1 MLKYEKPAGF
11 RRPRRRKGENAVNG
25 GKRLSINTAMSIL
38 LMVAC
43 VSMLLFGVALVRTK
57 LLQNTQDLGMSLAES
72 YAAEEELHVAAFRNF
87 LELGSQYVEEMSSA
101 GADVEELQTWLHS
114 YFAKITAIVGEN
126 VMDPYAVIDGAIVAA
141 NPWEG
146 NDGYD
151 YQGTDWYRQALEAD
165 GEVIFTDAYIDV
177 ITGSPVITAARKFEG
192 SDDVLAMDIFPRNFH
207 ERTES
212 KSLPEDGSL
221 YLCDSKGTLL
231 YSSTKWDASD
241 EELQYFTD
249 ELFKGIQDGS
259 LLAYDASF
267 RDPDGVQRG
276 AYYYEMSNGW
286 TVILTIPFQTVLM
299 GERNLP
305 VMTMVGISALVIVAM
320 LVMVIRDLVNSRR
333 IRQADTTIHI
343 LSDSFYA
350 IYRVNYKTGVYEAI
364 KTSPDVADAL
374 SKTGDYQRLLSTVGT
389 LVDPETFQEFSLA
402 FSLESIRQRVAAKI
416 PDYGGDYQ
424 RRFGDVYKW
433 VNIRTLYDGSRAPDE
448 VILCFR
454 EVDLEKRLQL
464 QHMNILQEALE
475 TAKKS
480 TKAKNVFFSNMSHD
494 MRTPLNAIIG
504 LSELAQ
510 RDRDDREKVDG
521 YMRKIAFSGKQMLSL
536 VNDILEL
543 SRLESGRHTLDC
555 RPFNLRQCVED
566 LTAVF
571 QDMARK
577 DDRDFSVKMELT
589 DAVVEGDPYKL
600 GQILNNLLSNAFKYS
615 ESGDRV
621 ELTVKQFDF
630 QQHSK
635 YQFTVEDTGIG
646 MSEQFLEHI
655 FDPYARETR
664 IASQSIT
671 GTGLG
676 MPIVKSLVQQMSGEI
691 TVESTLG
698 EGSRF
703 TVTLPME
710 VVRGAEPEE
719 ARPEAGAEAPV
730 DLTGKR
736 VLLAEDNELNMEI
749 AVEILTMN
757 GMEVVQAG
765 NGAEAVEAFQKSP
778 LYSIDAILMDMQMPE
793 MDGCQAAQAI
803 RAMDRP
809 DAATVPIIAVT
820 ANAFAEDI
828 AKTTEA
834 GMDAHISKP
843 IDFVVLN
850 RTLARLIN
858 GEKRSQMPGKA

>member
-1 MLKYEKPAGF
+1 MIACKKSAGHPAAQA
-11 RRPRRRKGENAVNG
+11 RKGENAVNS
-25 GKRLSINTAMSIL
+25 GKRGSINTVLSIL

-43 VSMLLFGVALVRTK
+43 VSMLIFGVILVRAK

-72 YAAEEELHVAAFRNF
+72 YAAEEELHVATFSNF
-87 LELGSQYVEEMSSA
+87 LELGTQYVEELSGSGA
-101 GADVEELQTWLHS
+101 GAAELQAWLHS

-177 ITGSPVITAARKFEG
+177 ITGSPVIAAARKFEG

-207 ERTES
+207 ERAES

-664 IASQSIT
+664 FASQSIT

-757 GMEVVQAG
+757 GMEVVQAA
-765 NGAEAVEAFQKSP
+765 NGAEAVAAFQKSP
-778 LYSIDAILMDMQMPE
+778 PYSIHAILMDMQMPE

-809 DAATVPIIAVT
+809 DAAGVPIIAVT

-834 GMDAHISKP
+834 GMDGHISKP
-843 IDFVVLN
+843 IDFTVLN
-850 RTLARLIN
+850 RTLARLIK
-858 GEKRSQMPGKA
+858 G

>member
-1 MLKYEKPAGF
+1 M
-11 RRPRRRKGENAVNG
+11 NS
-25 GKRLSINTAMSIL
+25 GKRGSINTVLSIL

-43 VSMLLFGVALVRTK
+43 VSMLIFGVILVRAK

-72 YAAEEELHVAAFRNF
+72 YAAEEELHVATFSNF
-87 LELGSQYVEEMSSA
+87 LELGTQYVEELSGSGA
-101 GADVEELQTWLHS
+101 GAAELQAWLHS

-126 VMDPYAVIDGAIVAA
+126 VMDPYAVIDGVIVAA
-141 NPWEG
+141 NPWEA
-146 NDGYD
+146 DDSYD

-165 GEVIFTDAYIDV
+165 GEVIFTDAYTDAYIDA

-207 ERTES
+207 ERAES

-664 IASQSIT
+664 FASQSIT

-710 VVRGAEPEE
+710 VVRTPAPERKEQPEE
-719 ARPEAGAEAPV
+719 EPA

-736 VLLAEDNELNMEI
+736 VLLAEDNELNREI
-749 AVEILTMN
+749 AVEILAMN

-778 LYSIDAILMDMQMPE
+778 PYSIHAILMDMQMPE

-803 RAMDRP
+803 RAMDRS

>member
-1 MLKYEKPAGF
+1 M
-11 RRPRRRKGENAVNG
+11 NS
-25 GKRLSINTAMSIL
+25 GKRGSINTVLSIL

-43 VSMLLFGVALVRTK
+43 VSMLIFGVILVRAK

-72 YAAEEELHVAAFRNF
+72 YAAEEELHVATFSNF
-87 LELGSQYVEEMSSA
+87 LELGTQYVEELSGSGA
-101 GADVEELQTWLHS
+101 GAAELQAWLHS

-207 ERTES
+207 ERAES

-664 IASQSIT
+664 FASQSIT

-710 VVRGAEPEE
+710 VVRTPAPERKEQPEE
-719 ARPEAGAEAPV
+719 EPA

-736 VLLAEDNELNMEI
+736 VLLAEDNELNREI
-749 AVEILTMN
+749 AVEILAMN

-778 LYSIDAILMDMQMPE
+778 PYSIHAILMDMQMPE

-803 RAMDRP
+803 RAMDRS

>member
-1 MLKYEKPAGF
+1 M
-11 RRPRRRKGENAVNG
+11 NS
-25 GKRLSINTAMSIL
+25 GKRGSINTVLSIL

-43 VSMLLFGVALVRTK
+43 VSMLIFGVILVRAK

-72 YAAEEELHVAAFRNF
+72 YAAEEELQVTTFRNF
-87 LELGSQYVEEMSSA
+87 LELGSQYVEELNSS
-101 GADVEELQTWLHS
+101 GADTEEIQTWLHS

-146 NDGYD
+146 DDGYD

-165 GEVIFTDAYIDV
+165 GEVIFTDAYIDA
-177 ITGSPVITAARKFEG
+177 ITGSPVIAAARKFEG

-207 ERTES
+207 ERAES

-630 QQHSK
+630 HQHSK

-664 IASQSIT
+664 FASQSIT

-710 VVRGAEPEE
+710 VVRTPAPERKEQPEE
-719 ARPEAGAEAPV
+719 EPA

-736 VLLAEDNELNMEI
+736 VLLAEDNELNREI
-749 AVEILTMN
+749 AVEILAMN

-778 LYSIDAILMDMQMPE
+778 PYSIHAILMDMQMPE

-803 RAMDRP
+803 RAMDRS

>member
-1 MLKYEKPAGF
+1 M
-11 RRPRRRKGENAVNG
+11 NS
-25 GKRLSINTAMSIL
+25 GKRGSINTVLSIL

-43 VSMLLFGVALVRTK
+43 VSMLIFGVILVRAK

-72 YAAEEELHVAAFRNF
+72 YGAEEELQVTTFRNF
-87 LELGSQYVEEMSSA
+87 LELGSQYVEELSSS
-101 GADVEELQTWLHS
+101 GADTEEIQTWLHS

-146 NDGYD
+146 NGGYD

-165 GEVIFTDAYIDV
+165 GEVIFTDAYIDA

-207 ERTES
+207 ERAES
-212 KSLPEDGSL
+212 KGLPEDGSL

-267 RDPDGVQRG
+267 QDPDGVQRG
-276 AYYYEMSNGW
+276 AYYYTMSNGW

-374 SKTGDYQRLLSTVGT
+374 SKIGDYQRLLSTVGT

-480 TKAKNVFFSNMSHD
+480 TKAKNAFFSNMSHD

-615 ESGDRV
+615 RAGDRV
-621 ELTVKQFDF
+621 EVTVKQFHF

-664 IASQSIT
+664 FASQSIT

-757 GMEVVQAG
+757 GMEVVQAA
-765 NGAEAVEAFQKSP
+765 NGAEAVAAFQKSP
-778 LYSIDAILMDMQMPE
+778 PYSIHAILMDMQMPV
-793 MDGCQAAQAI
+793 MDGCTAARAI

-809 DAATVPIIAVT
+809 DAAGVPIIAVT

-834 GMDAHISKP
+834 GMDGHISKP
-843 IDFVVLN
+843 IDFTVLN
-850 RTLARLIN
+850 RTLARLIK
-858 GEKRSQMPGKA
+858 G

>member
-1 MLKYEKPAGF
+1 MVACTS
-11 RRPRRRKGENAVNG
+11 RRSSRRQRRRKGENAVNS
-25 GKRLSINTAMSIL
+25 GKRGSINTVLSIL

-43 VSMLLFGVALVRTK
+43 VSMLIFGVILVRAK

-72 YAAEEELHVAAFRNF
+72 YGAEEELQVTTFRNF
-87 LELGSQYVEEMSSA
+87 LELGSQYVEELSSS
-101 GADVEELQTWLHS
+101 GADTEEIQTWLHS

-146 NDGYD
+146 NGGYD

-165 GEVIFTDAYIDV
+165 GEVIFTDAYIDA
-177 ITGSPVITAARKFEG
+177 ITGSPVITTARKFEG

-207 ERTES
+207 ERAES
-212 KSLPEDGSL
+212 KGLPEDGSL

-267 RDPDGVQRG
+267 QDPDGVQRG
-276 AYYYEMSNGW
+276 AYYYTMSNGW

-374 SKTGDYQRLLSTVGT
+374 SKIGDYQRLLSTVGT

-615 ESGDRV
+615 RAGDRV
-621 ELTVKQFDF
+621 EVTVKQFHF

-664 IASQSIT
+664 FASQSIT

-757 GMEVVQAG
+757 GMEVVQAA
-765 NGAEAVEAFQKSP
+765 NGAEAVAAFQKSP
-778 LYSIDAILMDMQMPE
+778 PYSIHAILMDMQMPV
-793 MDGCQAAQAI
+793 MDGCTAARAI

-809 DAATVPIIAVT
+809 DAAGVPIIAVT

-834 GMDAHISKP
+834 GMDGHISKP
-843 IDFVVLN
+843 IDFTVLN
-850 RTLARLIN
+850 RTLARLIK
-858 GEKRSQMPGKA
+858 G

>member
-1 MLKYEKPAGF
+1 MIACKKSAGHPAAQA
-11 RRPRRRKGENAVNG
+11 RKGENAVNS
-25 GKRLSINTAMSIL
+25 GKRGSINTVLSIL

-43 VSMLLFGVALVRTK
+43 VSMLIFGVILVRAK

-72 YAAEEELHVAAFRNF
+72 YAAEEELQVTTFRNF
-87 LELGSQYVEEMSSA
+87 LELGSQYVEELNSS
-101 GADVEELQTWLHS
+101 GADTEEIQTWLHS

-146 NDGYD
+146 DDGYD

-165 GEVIFTDAYIDV
+165 GEVIFTDAYIDA
-177 ITGSPVITAARKFEG
+177 ITGSPVIAAARKFEG

-207 ERTES
+207 ERAES

-664 IASQSIT
+664 FASQSIT

-749 AVEILTMN
+749 AVEILAMN
-757 GMEVVQAG
+757 GMEVVQAA
-765 NGAEAVEAFQKSP
+765 NGAEAVAAFQKSP
-778 LYSIDAILMDMQMPE
+778 PYSIHAILMDMQMPE

-809 DAATVPIIAVT
+809 DAAGVPIIAVT

-834 GMDAHISKP
+834 GMDGHISKP
-843 IDFVVLN
+843 IDFTVLN
-850 RTLARLIN
+850 RTLARLIK
-858 GEKRSQMPGKA
+858 G

>member
-1 MLKYEKPAGF
+1 M
-11 RRPRRRKGENAVNG
+11 NS
-25 GKRLSINTAMSIL
+25 GKRGSINTVLSIL

-43 VSMLLFGVALVRTK
+43 VSMLIFGVILVRAK

-72 YAAEEELHVAAFRNF
+72 YGAEEELQVTTFRNF
-87 LELGSQYVEEMSSA
+87 LELGSQYVEELSSS
-101 GADVEELQTWLHS
+101 GADTEEIQTWLHS

-146 NDGYD
+146 NGGYD

-165 GEVIFTDAYIDV
+165 GEVIFTDAYIDA

-207 ERTES
+207 ERAES
-212 KSLPEDGSL
+212 KGLPEDGSL

-267 RDPDGVQRG
+267 QDPDGVQRG
-276 AYYYEMSNGW
+276 AYYYTMSNGW

-333 IRQADTTIHI
+333 IWQADTTIHI

-374 SKTGDYQRLLSTVGT
+374 SKIGDYQRLLSTVGT

-480 TKAKNVFFSNMSHD
+480 TKAKNAFFSNMSHD

-615 ESGDRV
+615 RAGDRV
-621 ELTVKQFDF
+621 EVTVKQFHF

-664 IASQSIT
+664 FASQSIT

-757 GMEVVQAG
+757 GMEVVQAA
-765 NGAEAVEAFQKSP
+765 NGAEAVAAFQKSP
-778 LYSIDAILMDMQMPE
+778 PYSIHAILMDMQMPV
-793 MDGCQAAQAI
+793 MDGCTAARAI

-809 DAATVPIIAVT
+809 DAAGVPIIAVT

-834 GMDAHISKP
+834 GMDGHISKP
-843 IDFVVLN
+843 IDFTVLN
-850 RTLARLIN
+850 RTLARLIK
-858 GEKRSQMPGKA
+858 G

>member
-1 MLKYEKPAGF
+1 M
-11 RRPRRRKGENAVNG
+11 NS
-25 GKRLSINTAMSIL
+25 GKRGSINTVLSIL

-43 VSMLLFGVALVRTK
+43 VSMLIFGVILVRAK

-72 YAAEEELHVAAFRNF
+72 YAAEEELHVATFSNF
-87 LELGSQYVEEMSSA
+87 LELGTQYVEELSGSGA
-101 GADVEELQTWLHS
+101 GAAELQAWLHS

-207 ERTES
+207 ERAES

-664 IASQSIT
+664 FASQSIT

-691 TVESTLG
+691 AVESALG

-736 VLLAEDNELNMEI
+736 VLLAEDNELNREI
-749 AVEILTMN
+749 AVEILAMN

-778 LYSIDAILMDMQMPE
+778 LYSIHAILMDMQMPV
-793 MDGCQAAQAI
+793 MDGCTAARAI
-803 RAMDRP
+803 RALDRP
-809 DAATVPIIAVT
+809 DAAGVPIIAAT

-834 GMDAHISKP
+834 GMNGHISKP
-843 IDFVVLN
+843 IDFAVLN
-850 RTLARLIN
+850 RTLARLIK
-858 GEKRSQMPGKA
+858 G

>member
-1 MLKYEKPAGF
+1 MIACKKSAGHPAAQA
-11 RRPRRRKGENAVNG
+11 RKGENAVNS
-25 GKRLSINTAMSIL
+25 GKRGSINTVLSIL

-43 VSMLLFGVALVRTK
+43 VSMLIFGVILVRAK

-72 YAAEEELHVAAFRNF
+72 YAAEEELHVATFSNF
-87 LELGSQYVEEMSSA
+87 LELGTQYVEELSGSGA
-101 GADVEELQTWLHS
+101 GAAELQAWLHS

-207 ERTES
+207 ERAES

-343 LSDSFYA
+343 LRDSFYA

-664 IASQSIT
+664 FASQSIT

-691 TVESTLG
+691 AVESALG

-736 VLLAEDNELNMEI
+736 VLLAEDNELNREI
-749 AVEILTMN
+749 AVEILAMN

-778 LYSIDAILMDMQMPE
+778 LYSIHAILMDMQMPV
-793 MDGCQAAQAI
+793 MDGCTAARAI
-803 RAMDRP
+803 RALDRP
-809 DAATVPIIAVT
+809 DAAGVPIIAAT

-834 GMDAHISKP
+834 GMNGHISKP
-843 IDFVVLN
+843 IDFAVLN
-850 RTLARLIN
+850 RTLARLIK
-858 GEKRSQMPGKA
+858 G

>member
-1 MLKYEKPAGF
+1 
-11 RRPRRRKGENAVNG
+11 
-25 GKRLSINTAMSIL
+25 
-38 LMVAC
+38 
-43 VSMLLFGVALVRTK
+43 
-57 LLQNTQDLGMSLAES
+57 MSLAES
-72 YAAEEELHVAAFRNF
+72 YAAEEELHVATFSNF
-87 LELGSQYVEEMSSA
+87 LELGTQYVEELSGSGA
-101 GADVEELQTWLHS
+101 GAAELQAWLHS

-207 ERTES
+207 ERAES

-664 IASQSIT
+664 FASQSIT

-691 TVESTLG
+691 AVESALG

-778 LYSIDAILMDMQMPE
+778 LYSIHAILMDMQMPV
-793 MDGCQAAQAI
+793 MDGCTAARAI
-803 RAMDRP
+803 RALDRP
-809 DAATVPIIAVT
+809 DAAGVPIIAAT

-834 GMDAHISKP
+834 GMNGHISKP
-843 IDFVVLN
+843 IDFAVLN
-850 RTLARLIN
+850 RTLARLIK
-858 GEKRSQMPGKA
+858 G

>member
-1 MLKYEKPAGF
+1 MIACKKSAGHPAAQA
-11 RRPRRRKGENAVNG
+11 RKGENAVNS
-25 GKRLSINTAMSIL
+25 GKRGSINTVLSIL

-43 VSMLLFGVALVRTK
+43 VSMLIFGVILVRAK

-72 YAAEEELHVAAFRNF
+72 YAAEEELQVTTFRNF
-87 LELGSQYVEEMSSA
+87 LELGSQYVEELNSS
-101 GADVEELQTWLHS
+101 GADTEEIQTWLHS

-207 ERTES
+207 ERAES

-664 IASQSIT
+664 FASQSIT

-691 TVESTLG
+691 AVESALG

-736 VLLAEDNELNMEI
+736 VLLAEDNELNREI
-749 AVEILTMN
+749 AVEILAMN

-778 LYSIDAILMDMQMPE
+778 LYSIHAILMDMQMPV
-793 MDGCQAAQAI
+793 MDGCTAARAI
-803 RAMDRP
+803 RALDRP
-809 DAATVPIIAVT
+809 DAAGVPIIAAT

-834 GMDAHISKP
+834 GMNGHISKP
-843 IDFVVLN
+843 IDFAVLN
-850 RTLARLIN
+850 RTLARLIK
-858 GEKRSQMPGKA
+858 G

>member
-1 MLKYEKPAGF
+1 M
-11 RRPRRRKGENAVNG
+11 NS
-25 GKRLSINTAMSIL
+25 GKRGSINTVLSIL

-43 VSMLLFGVALVRTK
+43 VSMLIFGVILVRAK

-72 YAAEEELHVAAFRNF
+72 YAAEEELQVTTFRNF
-87 LELGSQYVEEMSSA
+87 LELGSQYVEELNSS
-101 GADVEELQTWLHS
+101 GADTEEIQTWLHS

-126 VMDPYAVIDGAIVAA
+126 VMDPYAVIDGVIVAA
-141 NPWEG
+141 NPWEA
-146 NDGYD
+146 DDSYD

-165 GEVIFTDAYIDV
+165 GEVIFTDAYTDAYIDA

-207 ERTES
+207 ERAES

-664 IASQSIT
+664 FASQSIT

-710 VVRGAEPEE
+710 VVRTPAPERKEQPEE
-719 ARPEAGAEAPV
+719 EPA

-736 VLLAEDNELNMEI
+736 VLLAEDNELNREI
-749 AVEILTMN
+749 AVEILAMN

-778 LYSIDAILMDMQMPE
+778 PYSIHAILMDMQMPE

-803 RAMDRP
+803 RAMDRS

>member
-1 MLKYEKPAGF
+1 M
-11 RRPRRRKGENAVNG
+11 NS
-25 GKRLSINTAMSIL
+25 GKRGSINTVLSIL

-43 VSMLLFGVALVRTK
+43 VSMLIFGVILVRAK

-72 YAAEEELHVAAFRNF
+72 YAAEEELQVTTFRNF
-87 LELGSQYVEEMSSA
+87 LELGSQYVEELNSS
-101 GADVEELQTWLHS
+101 GADTEEIQTWLHS

-146 NDGYD
+146 DDGYD

-165 GEVIFTDAYIDV
+165 GEVIFTDAYIDA
-177 ITGSPVITAARKFEG
+177 ITGSPVIAAARKFEG

-207 ERTES
+207 ERAES

-664 IASQSIT
+664 FASQSIT

-710 VVRGAEPEE
+710 VVRTPAPERKEQPEE
-719 ARPEAGAEAPV
+719 EPA

-736 VLLAEDNELNMEI
+736 VLLAEDNELNREI
-749 AVEILTMN
+749 AVEILAMN

-778 LYSIDAILMDMQMPE
+778 PYSIHAILMDMQMPE

-803 RAMDRP
+803 RAMDRS

-858 GEKRSQMPGKA
+858 GEKRSQMPRKA

>member
-1 MLKYEKPAGF
+1 M
-11 RRPRRRKGENAVNG
+11 NS
-25 GKRLSINTAMSIL
+25 GKRGSINTVLSIL

-43 VSMLLFGVALVRTK
+43 VSMLIFGVILVRAK

-72 YAAEEELHVAAFRNF
+72 YGAEEELQVTTFRNF
-87 LELGSQYVEEMSSA
+87 LELGSQYVEELSSS
-101 GADVEELQTWLHS
+101 GADTEEIQTWLHS

-146 NDGYD
+146 NGGYD

-165 GEVIFTDAYIDV
+165 GEVIFTDAYIDA

-207 ERTES
+207 ERAES
-212 KSLPEDGSL
+212 KGLPEDGSL

-267 RDPDGVQRG
+267 QDPDGVQRG
-276 AYYYEMSNGW
+276 AYYYTMSNGW

-374 SKTGDYQRLLSTVGT
+374 SKIGDYQRLLSTVGT

-480 TKAKNVFFSNMSHD
+480 TKAKNAFFSNMSHD

-615 ESGDRV
+615 RAGDRV
-621 ELTVKQFDF
+621 EVTVKQFHF

-664 IASQSIT
+664 FASQSIT

-676 MPIVKSLVQQMSGEI
+676 MPIVKSLVQQMNGEI
-691 TVESTLG
+691 AVESTLG
-698 EGSRF
+698 AGSRF
-703 TVTLPME
+703 TVTLPLE
-710 VVRGAEPEE
+710 TVQEEEGVAEPEDGGE
-719 ARPEAGAEAPV
+719 QGHLV
-730 DLTGKR
+730 GKR
-736 VLLAEDNELNMEI
+736 VLLAEDNALNMEI
-749 AVEILTMN
+749 AVAILTMN
-757 GMEVVQAG
+757 GLEVIQAK
-765 NGAEAVEAFQKSP
+765 NGAEAVEMFRQSLP
-778 LYSIDAILMDMQMPE
+778 HTIHAILMDMQMPV
-793 MDGCQAAQAI
+793 MDGCTAARAI

-809 DAATVPIIAVT
+809 DAASVPIIAVT

-834 GMDAHISKP
+834 GMDGHISKP
-843 IDFVVLN
+843 IDFAVLS
-850 RTLARLIN
+850 RTLSHLVK
-858 GEKRSQMPGKA
+858 G

>member
-1 MLKYEKPAGF
+1 MIACKKSAGHPAAQA
-11 RRPRRRKGENAVNG
+11 RKGENAVNS
-25 GKRLSINTAMSIL
+25 GKRGSINTVLSIL

-43 VSMLLFGVALVRTK
+43 VSMLIFGVILVRAK

-72 YAAEEELHVAAFRNF
+72 YAAEEELHVATFSNF
-87 LELGSQYVEEMSSA
+87 LELGTQYVEELSGSGA
-101 GADVEELQTWLHS
+101 GAAELQAWLHS

-126 VMDPYAVIDGAIVAA
+126 VMDPYAVVDGNIVAA

-207 ERTES
+207 ERAES

-664 IASQSIT
+664 FASQSIT

-691 TVESTLG
+691 AVESALG

-736 VLLAEDNELNMEI
+736 VLLAEDNELNREI
-749 AVEILTMN
+749 AVEILAMN

-778 LYSIDAILMDMQMPE
+778 LYSIHAILMDMQMPV
-793 MDGCQAAQAI
+793 MDGCTAARAI
-803 RAMDRP
+803 RALDRP
-809 DAATVPIIAVT
+809 DAAGVPIIAAT

-834 GMDAHISKP
+834 GMNGHISKP
-843 IDFVVLN
+843 IDFAVLN
-850 RTLARLIN
+850 RTLARLIK
-858 GEKRSQMPGKA
+858 G

>member
-1 MLKYEKPAGF
+1 MVACTS
-11 RRPRRRKGENAVNG
+11 RRSSRRQRRRKGENAVNS
-25 GKRLSINTAMSIL
+25 GKRGSINTVLSIL

-43 VSMLLFGVALVRTK
+43 VSMLIFGVILVRAK

-72 YAAEEELHVAAFRNF
+72 YGAEEKLQVTTFRNF
-87 LELGSQYVEEMSSA
+87 LELGSQYVEELSSS
-101 GADVEELQTWLHS
+101 GADTEEIQTWLHS

-146 NDGYD
+146 NGGYD

-165 GEVIFTDAYIDV
+165 GEVIFTDAYIDA

-207 ERTES
+207 ERAES
-212 KSLPEDGSL
+212 KGLPEDGSL

-267 RDPDGVQRG
+267 QDPDGVQRG
-276 AYYYEMSNGW
+276 AYYYTMSNGW

-333 IRQADTTIHI
+333 IWQADTTIHI

-374 SKTGDYQRLLSTVGT
+374 SKIGDYQRLLSTVGT

-615 ESGDRV
+615 RAGDRV
-621 ELTVKQFDF
+621 EVTVKQFHF

-664 IASQSIT
+664 FASQSIT

-757 GMEVVQAG
+757 GMEVVQAA
-765 NGAEAVEAFQKSP
+765 NGAEAVAAFQKSP
-778 LYSIDAILMDMQMPE
+778 PYSIHAILMDMQMPV
-793 MDGCQAAQAI
+793 MDGCTAARAI

-809 DAATVPIIAVT
+809 DAAGVPIIAVT

-834 GMDAHISKP
+834 GMDGHISKP
-843 IDFVVLN
+843 IDFTVLN
-850 RTLARLIN
+850 RTLARLIK
-858 GEKRSQMPGKA
+858 G

>member
-1 MLKYEKPAGF
+1 MK
-11 RRPRRRKGENAVNG
+11 N
-25 GKRLSINTAMSIL
+25 GKRLSVNTVLSIFL
-38 LMVAC
+38 TAICM
-43 VSMLLFGVALVRTK
+43 SMLIFGVLLVRTK
-57 LLQNTQDLGMSLAES
+57 MLQNAQDFGVSLAKS
-72 YAAEEELHVAAFRNF
+72 YAAEEELRVSAFRDY
-87 LELGSQYVEEMSSA
+87 LELGSRYVEEMREA
-101 GADVEELQTWLHS
+101 GAGTETVQQWLHD
-114 YFAKITAIVGEN
+114 YFSKLTAIIGEN
-126 VMDPYAVIDGAIVAA
+126 VIDPYAAMDGAIVAA
-141 NPWEG
+141 NPWVGDATYKYWE
-146 NDGYD
+146 
-151 YQGTDWYRQALEAD
+151 TDWYRLAMEAG
-165 GEVIFTDAYIDV
+165 GEVIFTGAYRDA
-177 ITGSPVITAARKFEG
+177 ITGERVITAARRLAG
-192 SDDVLAMDIFPRNFH
+192 SDDVLAMDIFPQNYHGRSESRN
-207 ERTES
+207 
-212 KSLPEDGSL
+212 LPEEGSI
-221 YLCDSKGTLL
+221 YLCDAQGQLIYASV
-231 YSSTKWDASD
+231 KWDASE
-241 EELQYFTD
+241 EELQFITD
-249 ELFKGIQDGS
+249 ELVRGIRDGS

-267 RDPDGVQRG
+267 RDPEGVERG
-276 AYYYEMSNGW
+276 AYHCEMDNGW
-286 TVILTIPFQTVLM
+286 TVILTISFQTVLM

-305 VMTMVGISALVIVAM
+305 VMTLGAISVLVMAVM
-320 LVMVIRDLVNSRR
+320 LAMVIRDLTNSRR
-333 IRQADTTIHI
+333 IRRADSTIHI
-343 LSDSFYA
+343 LGDSFYA
-350 IYRVNYKTGVYEAI
+350 IYRVNYKTGTYETI
-364 KTSPDVADAL
+364 KRSPDMRGVL
-374 SKTGDYQRLLSTVGT
+374 EKEGSYQRLLDTVGT
-389 LVDPETFQEFSLA
+389 LVEPETFHEFQVA

-664 IASQSIT
+664 FASQSIT

-691 TVESTLG
+691 AVESTLG

-778 LYSIDAILMDMQMPE
+778 LYSIHAILMDMQMPV
-793 MDGCQAAQAI
+793 MDGCTAARAI
-803 RAMDRP
+803 RALDRP
-809 DAATVPIIAVT
+809 DAADVPIIAAT

-834 GMDAHISKP
+834 GMNGHISKP
-843 IDFVVLN
+843 IDFTVLN
-850 RTLARLIN
+850 RTLARLIK
-858 GEKRSQMPGKA
+858 G

>member
-1 MLKYEKPAGF
+1 MIACKKSAGHPAAQA
-11 RRPRRRKGENAVNG
+11 RKGENAVNS
-25 GKRLSINTAMSIL
+25 GKRGSINTVLSIL

-43 VSMLLFGVALVRTK
+43 VSMLIFGVILVRAK

-72 YAAEEELHVAAFRNF
+72 YAAEEELHVATFSNF
-87 LELGSQYVEEMSSA
+87 LELGTQYVEELSGSGA
-101 GADVEELQTWLHS
+101 GAAELQAWLHS

-126 VMDPYAVIDGAIVAA
+126 VMDPYAVVDGNIVAA

-207 ERTES
+207 ERAES

-635 YQFTVEDTGIG
+635 YQFTVEDTK
-646 MSEQFLEHI
+646 SE
-655 FDPYARETR
+655 A
-664 IASQSIT
+664 
-671 GTGLG
+671 
-676 MPIVKSLVQQMSGEI
+676 
-691 TVESTLG
+691 
-698 EGSRF
+698 
-703 TVTLPME
+703 
-710 VVRGAEPEE
+710 
-719 ARPEAGAEAPV
+719 
-730 DLTGKR
+730 
-736 VLLAEDNELNMEI
+736 
-749 AVEILTMN
+749 
-757 GMEVVQAG
+757 
-765 NGAEAVEAFQKSP
+765 
-778 LYSIDAILMDMQMPE
+778 
-793 MDGCQAAQAI
+793 
-803 RAMDRP
+803 
-809 DAATVPIIAVT
+809 
-820 ANAFAEDI
+820 
-828 AKTTEA
+828 
-834 GMDAHISKP
+834 
-843 IDFVVLN
+843 
-850 RTLARLIN
+850 
-858 GEKRSQMPGKA
+858 KRS